1 MPYCSTCLLGLLAL
15 LLAGCASQPVAV
27 IPTTDDSALTRAQV
41 VAAATRLLGVPYR
54 YGGTSPSGM
63 DCSGLV
69 QYAYH
74 QAGIRLPR
82 TTKDQFQAGFPLTRV
97 RPGDLLFFKIRP
109 NRVSHVG
116 IYVGDGKMIHAS
128 SGSRKVRTARL
139 DNPYWSQRFVTGAT
153 FLSCAGQC

>member
-1 MPYCSTCLLGLLAL
+1 MPYCSACLLGLLAFFL
-15 LLAGCASQPVAV
+15 VGCASQPVAD
-27 IPTTDDSALTRAQV
+27 IPTADDSAVTRVQV
-41 VAAATRLLGVPYR
+41 VAAAKRLLGVPYR
-54 YGGTSPSGM
+54 YGGTSLSGM
-63 DCSGLV
+63 DCSGLA

-82 TTKDQFQAGFPLTRV
+82 TTTDQFEAGIPLARA

-139 DNPYWSQRFVTGAT
+139 DNPYWSRRFVTGAT
-153 FLSCAGQC
+153 FLSCAGKC